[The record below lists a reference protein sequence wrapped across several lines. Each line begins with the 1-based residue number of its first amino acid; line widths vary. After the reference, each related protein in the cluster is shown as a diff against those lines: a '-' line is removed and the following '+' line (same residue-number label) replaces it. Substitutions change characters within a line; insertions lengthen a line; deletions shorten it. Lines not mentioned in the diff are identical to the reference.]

1 MSPIGIIFL
10 SKTAPEVWLVVVGT
24 ADVEVPPLAPPVGV
38 LGGNEVIDCWLRDE
52 VPVPVEADDG
62 AVIVEV
68 VADSV
73 PERAREEVETWK

>member
-1 MSPIGIIFL
+1 
-10 SKTAPEVWLVVVGT
+10 
-24 ADVEVPPLAPPVGV
+24 
-38 LGGNEVIDCWLRDE
+38 VIDCWPRDE

-73 PERAREEVETWK
+73 PEKAREEVETWK